1 MVLRGTDPVYSVE
14 GYLITVT
21 ANLVLNIGPEPLNTP
36 LPQHWNHRRTP
47 LIQATIEGTAQKWF
61 SDLRKLNPM
70 GNVSHKSSQKK
81 KKQYQRASCNE
92 IRRFLKKN
100 YKKTCQKNKN
110 CGTKSI
116 FLNPLHYKNT
126 KLTEILLMTLT
137 TQLEKIAIKREHH
150 IHLQY
155 ENQK

>member
-21 ANLVLNIGPEPLNTP
+21 ANLVLNIGPEPVNTP
-36 LPQHWNHRRTP
+36 LPQHWNHRRTA

-81 KKQYQRASCNE
+81 KTISKSFMQR
-92 IRRFLKKN
+92 
-100 YKKTCQKNKN
+100 
-110 CGTKSI
+110 
-116 FLNPLHYKNT
+116 NT
-126 KLTEILLMTLT
+126 QI
-137 TQLEKIAIKREHH
+137 LEKK
-150 IHLQY
+150 L
-155 ENQK
+155 